1 MSLEEIRTR
10 IQTAEEKSGRPPGS
24 VHLIAVSKVQ
34 PLERVEAVLDA
45 GHRIYGEN
53 KVQEAEGKWP
63 AFRERFEGVELH
75 LVGPLQSNKTR
86 PAAALFD
93 AIHTVDRQKIA
104 RRLADHAQEMGRAP
118 QIFLQVNTGEEPQ
131 KAGVTPDETDEL
143 VAACRAMDLPPAGL
157 MCIPPAEDEAALHFG
172 LLANLAERN
181 GLTGLS

>member
-24 VHLIAVSKVQ
+24 VRLIAVSKVQ

-104 RRLADHAQEMGRAP
+104 RRLADHAQEMG
-118 QIFLQVNTGEEPQ
+118 
-131 KAGVTPDETDEL
+131 
-143 VAACRAMDLPPAGL
+143 
-157 MCIPPAEDEAALHFG
+157 
-172 LLANLAERN
+172 
-181 GLTGLS
+181 